1 MSLKSHVVYEDG
13 KEVMAKYP
21 SSTFY
26 YRAQVHGYDEHNDE
40 YHIKFKRGRKIY
52 YIPSSELPEQCIQA
66 TARITRSN
74 SNTLAPYPLY
84 TMSDQVDLIS
94 KQVPA
99 VVPVNHRADK
109 AYHPILSAID
119 ATNIKDDHEATYLD
133 IEQTT
138 KLLNS
143 NNNNHSHIKSSTFG
157 VDGKSSNNDRSSALD
172 SNTRTTSH
180 VQNNYVER
188 SLPQQHKSIETPS
201 SSSVIVNNTF
211 EHVISPNRRFQANYI
226 DILQHNLHSTSNVNH
241 SAASILERPLPRP
254 RQQESKTTLQ
264 YYNCQQHMYEYKENF
279 ICESNSGK
287 IVNERYQT
295 GQIPSRTFKSR
306 FTTALRTFIQILLVP
321 FIISMSMIMC
331 ARKCFTVKN
340 INYELSNMS
349 SELNTTMLM
358 FTTGHSVLITLVN
371 SWAYQQVITYNW
383 LPLLVHYMTPFC
395 IVSVLTTYFVSLIAS
410 FTQKQENSKPLF
422 ILSLTSEEIHYRFK
436 LNPSLAL
443 SLFLSLLFS
452 LENIFNPINLM
463 PNKIASLSFENLF
476 KSYPFELIRW
486 LHPAMFLFQRYKFP
500 PQLRNFICAVILSGE

>member
-331 ARKCFTVKN
+331 AR
-340 INYELSNMS
+340 
-349 SELNTTMLM
+349 
-358 FTTGHSVLITLVN
+358 
-371 SWAYQQVITYNW
+371 
-383 LPLLVHYMTPFC
+383 
-395 IVSVLTTYFVSLIAS
+395 
-410 FTQKQENSKPLF
+410 
-422 ILSLTSEEIHYRFK
+422 
-436 LNPSLAL
+436 
-443 SLFLSLLFS
+443 
-452 LENIFNPINLM
+452 
-463 PNKIASLSFENLF
+463 
-476 KSYPFELIRW
+476 
-486 LHPAMFLFQRYKFP
+486 
-500 PQLRNFICAVILSGE
+500 